1 MQNDWYRDAV
11 FYEVFVRAF
20 ADGNGDGIGDLPGLT
35 ARLDYLQALGVD
47 ALWMLPIFPS
57 PLRDDGYDVA
67 DYGAIHPDYGTL
79 DDFRHLMAAAHR
91 RGLRVVVELV
101 PNHTSDQ
108 HAWFHASADPSHPD
122 HATYRDWYVWSDTS
136 DRYGAARIIFLD
148 SEPSN
153 WTFDPRRGQYFWHR
167 FFHHQPDLNY
177 DNPAVQRAMLR
188 AVQFWL
194 DLGVDAF
201 RVDATPYLFEREGA
215 SSENLPETHAFL
227 KRLRQ
232 FVDAYAPGTML
243 LSEANQWPEDVRPY
257 FGGNPADPT
266 APGDEFHMNF
276 HFPLMPRIFMALAR
290 GDRAPIQQILART
303 PPLPAG
309 CQWATFLRCHDELT
323 LEMVTPAEREFMW
336 NFYAPEPRM
345 RLNLGIRRR
354 LAPLL
359 GNDRRRLE
367 LANSLLLTLPGSPV
381 IYYGDEIGMGDNIW
395 LDDRDG
401 VRTPMQWSDA
411 VNAGFSSAAPAQLH
425 DPVIDDVMG
434 DQTYSYRRVNVAA
447 QEADPDSLL
456 HTMRR
461 LITVRKQHPAFGRGD
476 LTWLPCST
484 PAVAAYS
491 RATAAER
498 LFVAQNLSAQ
508 PQAATIE
515 LPISAPLPPILGES
529 NAFPPAGADLHDL
542 LSGRRL
548 AVQED
553 GRLALNLAPYEYL
566 WLG

>member
-1 MQNDWYRDAV
+1 MQNDWYKDAV

-20 ADGNGDGIGDLPGLT
+20 ADGNGDGIGDLAGLT

-67 DYGAIHPDYGTL
+67 DYTAIHPDYGTM
-79 DDFRHLMAAAHR
+79 DDFRRLVAEAHR

-108 HAWFHASADPSHPD
+108 HAWFQASRDPSHPD
-122 HATYRDWYVWSDTS
+122 HAAYRDWYVWSDTD
-136 DRYGAARIIFLD
+136 DRYRSTRIIFLD

-153 WTFDPRRGQYFWHR
+153 WTFDPVRGQFFWHR

-201 RVDATPYLFEREGA
+201 RVDATPYLFEREGT

-257 FGGNPADPT
+257 FGN
-266 APGDEFHMNF
+266 GDEFHMNF
-276 HFPLMPRIFMALAR
+276 HFPVMPRIFMALAR
-290 GDRAPIQQILART
+290 GERTPFQQILART
-303 PPLPAG
+303 PPLPDI

-359 GNDRRRLE
+359 GNDRRRIE
-367 LANSLLLTLPGSPV
+367 VANSLLLTLPGSPV

-395 LDDRDG
+395 LEDRDG

-411 VNAGFSSAAPAQLH
+411 VNAGFSSASPDRLQ
-425 DPVIDDVMG
+425 DPVIDEVQG
-434 DQTYSYRRVNVAA
+434 DRTYSYRRVNVAA
-447 QEADPDSLL
+447 QEADPGSLL

-461 LITVRKQHPAFGRGD
+461 LIAVRKRHPAFGRGD
-476 LTWLPCST
+476 LTWLECGT
-484 PAVAAYS
+484 PAVAAYT
-491 RATAAER
+491 RATVDER
-498 LFVAQNLSAQ
+498 LFIIQNLSAA
-508 PQAATIE
+508 PQAVTIE
-515 LPISAPLPPILGES
+515 MRTVASSLR
-529 NAFPPAGADLHDL
+529 DM
-542 LSGRRL
+542 LSGRR
-548 AVQED
+548 VTMSED
-553 GRLALNLAPYEYL
+553 GSLTLNLAPYEYL